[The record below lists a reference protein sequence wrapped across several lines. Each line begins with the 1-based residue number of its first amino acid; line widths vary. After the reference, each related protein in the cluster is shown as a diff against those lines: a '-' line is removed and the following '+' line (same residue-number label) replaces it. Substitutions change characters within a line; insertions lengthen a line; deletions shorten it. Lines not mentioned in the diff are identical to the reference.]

1 MPTVT
6 VKPASLAVELTPSES
21 FWGFHKSI
29 EVWAPNIS
37 GAQAL
42 DKGWLRS
49 LGMRLPGAAIPGLF
63 ILGTY
68 RWRGD
73 IAYVSWTRGTQPL
86 QINLTNHKYS
96 RIVVGVPNAEA
107 LAEEINAA
115 ITGC

>member
-1 MPTVT
+1 MSTVT
-6 VKPASLAVELTPSES
+6 VKPASISIELTPSES
-21 FWGFHKSI
+21 FWGFHKDI
-29 EVWAPNIS
+29 EVWAPNVT

-42 DKGWLRS
+42 DKSWLRS

>member
-6 VKPASLAVELTPSES
+6 VKPASIAIELTPSES

-29 EVWAPNIS
+29 EVWAPNV
-37 GAQAL
+37 
-42 DKGWLRS
+42 
-49 LGMRLPGAAIPGLF
+49 
-63 ILGTY
+63 T
-68 RWRGD
+68 
-73 IAYVSWTRGTQPL
+73 GTQPL
-86 QINLTNHKYS
+86 QINLTKHKYS